1 MLHSGQIGHTGQIGH
16 LGHGVGGFEQTF
28 EYNDLVNGL
37 DNGQTNPGQS
47 RGVD

>member
-1 MLHSGQIGHTGQIGH
+1 MVHSGQNRHNGQIGH
-16 LGHGVGGFEQTF
+16 LGHGVEQTF

-37 DNGQTNPGQS
+37 DNGQTDPGQS